1 MLDLNPIAPNINPVK
16 TIIVTFLGDRKSQPF
31 SITIPNWIS
40 TGATVGTWH
49 GCWRKMY
56 SPPHRILTC
65 PLNRDHFKRKVSGAM
80 LAECFSKWWLVMR
93 SVWVVLWRLCAT
105 TWTCFTIES
114 LQLWTNSKL
123 HETAKSTCQGFTLS
137 PKKGRLFKKNRSSF
151 RINFQVRTFGHF
163 KDWEKSNLRSRQLL
177 HLECHPQHQG
187 PQIVTQTGILRRG
200 IWVAC

>member
-123 HETAKSTCQGFTLS
+123 HETAKSTCQGLPFPQRKEGYLKKTGPPFASIFRCELLVISRIGRSLTWDPDSFFTWNVILS
-137 PKKGRLFKKNRSSF
+137 TKDHKLSLKQGSWGE
-151 RINFQVRTFGHF
+151 VFG
-163 KDWEKSNLRSRQLL
+163 
-177 HLECHPQHQG
+177 
-187 PQIVTQTGILRRG
+187 
-200 IWVAC
+200 